1 MREKETFKL
10 LFIALA
16 IILMLLPLVA
26 ALNSTLTNFF
36 ANLGWYQVINQYI
49 VPWEARLVA
58 VAIRPLGISS
68 VVTPDSPRSA
78 FYMITREGIPLSV
91 NLAWNCLG
99 WQSMLILVV
108 SIIFGLRGNFT
119 RLSRLECVAL
129 GFFGTML
136 INILRMAIVAAGI
149 YYINQVFA
157 LVVHDYLVAL
167 MTITWLILFWWF
179 SYSFVLEERIDHRT
193 VPHDRMEKG

>member
-1 MREKETFKL
+1 MREKITFKI
-10 LFIALA
+10 LFVCLA

-68 VVTPDSPRSA
+68 VVTPDSQRSA
-78 FYMITREGIPLSV
+78 FYMMTRQGTPMSV

-99 WQSMLILVV
+99 WQSMLLLVI

-119 RLSRLECVAL
+119 KLSRLECLLL
-129 GFFGTML
+129 GFFGTL
-136 INILRMAIVAAGI
+136 LVNVLRMAIVAAGI

-167 MTITWLILFWWF
+167 MTIIWLIFFWWF
-179 SYSFVLEERIDHRT
+179 SFSFVLEEK
-193 VPHDRMEKG
+193 VDRRLTEHVRMKKG

>member
-1 MREKETFKL
+1 MKQKRTFKL
-10 LFIALA
+10 LFVILA
-16 IILMLLPLVA
+16 IILMLLPFVA
-26 ALNSTLTNFF
+26 ALHSLLTDFF
-36 ANLGWYQVINQYI
+36 SNLGWYQVINQYI
-49 VPWEARLVA
+49 VPWESRLVA

-78 FYMITREGIPLSV
+78 FYMITRQGTPMSV

-99 WQSMLILVV
+99 WQSMLILVI
-108 SIIFGLRGNFT
+108 SIIFGLRGSFT
-119 RLSRLECVAL
+119 WLSRIECILL

-136 INILRMAIVAAGI
+136 VNVLRMAIVAAGI

-167 MTITWLILFWWF
+167 MTIAWLVVFWWF
-179 SYSFVLEERIDHRT
+179 SYAFVLEPRSLASST
-193 VPHDRMEKG
+193 KL